1 MFTEHPKKFKVVGSL
16 TTMPHQYDK
25 VIRTLDSLH
34 SQSYKLSEI
43 YLSLPETSRRLG
55 TKYPPVPKE
64 ISDKC
69 TIISTLDYGPITKIS
84 GGLFGEDDPETVI
97 ITFDNDMIYPE
108 TMVEKLIE
116 NHKKYPN
123 SAIGSA
129 GMLLKYGCPFCAIN
143 PNENNMLYNVSK
155 FQIPKEGR
163 KIDSLYGYPG
173 ALYVRKFFPEKDK
186 LNDEFFKYAL
196 INEATLL
203 NDDIIISG
211 YLSLEKIERRIFPNM
226 PSVDFV
232 KQDGERKRTEAE
244 ISYNMDKFFQRM
256 NIAIETAKSVGMY
269 ETTESLNFNETI
281 FGVAAIVV
289 IVILIILIICY
300 LLINPPH
307 SVFMI

>member
-1 MFTEHPKKFKVVGSL
+1 MSSKKLKVVASL
-16 TTMPHQYDK
+16 TTMPDQYSK
-25 VIRTLDSLH
+25 VIKTLESLH
-34 SQSYKLSEI
+34 AQTYKLDAI
-43 YLSLPETSRRLG
+43 YLSLPEISRRLG

-69 TIISTLDYGPITKIS
+69 TIISCDDVGPITKIS
-84 GGLFGEDDPETVI
+84 GGLLAESDPDTVI
-97 ITFDNDMIYPE
+97 ISFDNDMVYPD
-108 TMVEKLIE
+108 TMIEKLVSH
-116 NHKKYPN
+116 HKKYPN

-143 PNENNMLYNVSK
+143 PNENNLLYNISK
-155 FQIPKEGR
+155 FQIPEQGR

-211 YLSLEKIERRIFPNM
+211 YLSLKNIERRIFPNM

-232 KQDGERKRTEAE
+232 KQGGERKRTEAE

-256 NIAIETAKSVGMY
+256 NVAIDTTKSIGMY
-269 ETTESLNFNETI
+269 KETEPINFNETI
-281 FGVAAIVV
+281 FGVAAI
-289 IVILIILIICY
+289 IVITIIIIFIIFY

-307 SVFMI
+307 PIFVI

>member
-1 MFTEHPKKFKVVGSL
+1 MSKKKLKVVASL
-16 TTMPHQYDK
+16 TTMPDQYSK
-25 VIRTLDSLH
+25 VIKTLESLH
-34 SQSYKLSEI
+34 AQTYKLDEI
-43 YLSLPETSRRLG
+43 FLGLPEVSRRLG

-69 TIISTLDYGPITKIS
+69 TIIRCDDVGPITKLS
-84 GGLFGEDDPETVI
+84 GALLAESDPDTVI
-97 ITFDNDMIYPE
+97 ISFDNDMVYPD
-108 TMVEKLIE
+108 TMVEKLVE

-129 GMLLKYGCPFCAIN
+129 GMLLKYSCPFCAIT
-143 PNENNMLYNVSK
+143 PNENNYLYNISK
-155 FQIPKEGR
+155 FLIPIQGR
-163 KIDSLYGYPG
+163 RVDSVYGYPG

-211 YLSLEKIERRIFPNM
+211 YLSLNNIERRIFPNM

-232 KQDGERKRTEAE
+232 KQGGERKRTEAE

-256 NIAIETAKSVGMY
+256 NIAIDTTKEIGMY
-269 ETTESLNFNETI
+269 KTTEPINFNETI
-281 FGVAAIVV
+281 FGVAAV
-289 IVILIILIICY
+289 IVITIIIIFIIFY

-307 SVFMI
+307 PIFMI

>member
-1 MFTEHPKKFKVVGSL
+1 MLTKNSKLRVVGSL
-16 TTMPHQYDK
+16 TTMPDQYSK
-25 VIRTLDSLH
+25 VIKTLESLH
-34 SQSYKLSEI
+34 AQTYKLDAI

-69 TIISTLDYGPITKIS
+69 TIISTPDYGPITKLS
-84 GGLFGEDDPETVI
+84 GGLLAESDPDTVI
-97 ITFDNDMIYPE
+97 ISFDNDMVYPNE
-108 TMVEKLIE
+108 MVEKLIE

-129 GMLLKYGCPFCAIN
+129 GMLLKYGCPFCGIT
-143 PNENNMLYNVSK
+143 PNENNYLYNISK
-155 FQIPKEGR
+155 FFVPPQGKR
-163 KIDSLYGYPG
+163 VDSVYGYPG
-173 ALYVRKFFPEKDK
+173 ALYVRKFFPDKDK

-211 YLSLEKIERRIFPNM
+211 FLSLSKIERRIFPNM

-232 KQDGERKRTEAE
+232 KQGGERKRTEAE

-256 NIAIETAKSVGMY
+256 NIAIDTTKEIGMY
-269 ETTESLNFNETI
+269 KITEPLNFNETI
-281 FGVAAIVV
+281 FGVAAV
-289 IVILIILIICY
+289 IVITIIIIFIIFY

-307 SVFMI
+307 PIFMI

>member
-1 MFTEHPKKFKVVGSL
+1 MSIKALKVVGSL
-16 TTMPHQYDK
+16 TTMPTQYDK
-25 VIRTLDSLH
+25 VIRTLESLH
-34 SQSYKLSEI
+34 AQTYKLDAI
-43 YLSLPETSRRLG
+43 YLSLPEVSRRLG

-69 TIISTLDYGPITKIS
+69 TIITTQDYGPITKVN
-84 GGLFGEDDPETVI
+84 GGLLAEQDPDTVI
-97 ITFDNDMIYPE
+97 ISFDNDMVYPN
-108 TMVEKLIE
+108 TMVEKLVA

-129 GMLLKYGCPFCAIN
+129 GMLLGSGCPYCAIT
-143 PNENNMLYNVSK
+143 PNENNYLYNISK
-155 FQIPKEGR
+155 FLVPVEGR
-163 KIDSLYGYPG
+163 TVDSVYGYPG

-186 LNDEFFKYAL
+186 LHDEFFKYAL
-196 INEATLL
+196 INDATLL

-211 YLSLEKIERRIFPNM
+211 YLSLNNIERRIFPNM

-256 NIAIETAKSVGMY
+256 NIAIDTTKAIGMY
-269 ETTESLNFNETI
+269 KTTEPINFNETI
-281 FGVAAIVV
+281 FGIGAIIV

-307 SVFMI
+307 PVFEL